1 MNADPQPCL
10 EYYLFTVR
18 MTGFI
23 PGMADQKVCYSN
35 HLSSR
40 VWPICSPFFFGQFF
54 PLLYR
59 GGYDR
64 RDERGGG
71 GGYDRRD
78 ERRDYGRRDDRG
90 YERNDRSH
98 IFIFYLLCFSELVIL
113 RASFGQ
119 MQCCEIPIRFRALF
133 GICQLE
139 SESFLY
145 YNVWMTI
152 FSMTHDRIRLRV
164 IN

>member
-10 EYYLFTVR
+10 EYYLLPDSYRGWLIRRSAILT
-18 MTGFI
+18 
-23 PGMADQKVCYSN
+23 
-35 HLSSR
+35 
-40 VWPICSPFFFGQFF
+40 ICPSGSGQFVPLF
-54 PLLYR
+54 SLVNFCPLLYR
-59 GGYDR
+59 GYDR

-145 YNVWMTI
+145 CNVWMTI